1 MGHIIASVAG
11 HFSTEFDLNQVR
23 DFFADKDVG
32 AGKLVL
38 RQTLEQ
44 IQVYLQNCKFQYLMF
59 YQKVNI
65 EFRRHSEAGV
75 VAWLDQHFPPSPI
88 AT

>member
-23 DFFADKDVG
+23 DFFANKDVG

-44 IQVYLQNCKFQYLMF
+44 IQVQLHLQISKLN
-59 YQKVNI
+59 V
-65 EFRRHSEAGV
+65 
-75 VAWLDQHFPPSPI
+75 PSKGEH
-88 AT
+88 

>member
-44 IQVYLQNCKFQYLMF
+44 IQV
-59 YQKVNI
+59 
-65 EFRRHSEAGV
+65 
-75 VAWLDQHFPPSPI
+75 
-88 AT
+88 

>member
-1 MGHIIASVAG
+1 MCLIFDHFVKISFASFTMGHIIASVAG

-23 DFFADKDVG
+23 NFFADKDVG

-44 IQVYLQNCKFQYLMF
+44 IQV
-59 YQKVNI
+59 
-65 EFRRHSEAGV
+65 
-75 VAWLDQHFPPSPI
+75 
-88 AT
+88 

>member
-23 DFFADKDVG
+23 NFFADKDVG

-44 IQVYLQNCKFQYLMF
+44 IQVKLQLQISILNVLSKG
-59 YQKVNI
+59 
-65 EFRRHSEAGV
+65 EH
-75 VAWLDQHFPPSPI
+75 
-88 AT
+88 

>member
-1 MGHIIASVAG
+1 MTTFNTFVVLDLIFEHFVNMHFASFTMGHIIASVAG

-23 DFFADKDVG
+23 NFFADKDVG

-44 IQVYLQNCKFQYLMF
+44 IQV
-59 YQKVNI
+59 
-65 EFRRHSEAGV
+65 
-75 VAWLDQHFPPSPI
+75 
-88 AT
+88 